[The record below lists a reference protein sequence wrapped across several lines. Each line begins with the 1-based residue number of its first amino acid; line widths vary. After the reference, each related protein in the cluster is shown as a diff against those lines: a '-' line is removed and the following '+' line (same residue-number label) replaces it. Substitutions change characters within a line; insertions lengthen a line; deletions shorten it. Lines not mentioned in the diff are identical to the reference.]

1 MFTSNQIAGIV
12 IERAYS
18 DTEQIGLKVIHT
30 FRSFEICLRKVFE
43 ILPSAEITPRKI
55 FAKNLKSTK
64 FHVWIK
70 KSKKSDFHVWI
81 KKLFLLML

>member
-1 MFTSNQIAGIV
+1 MFTSNEIAGIV

-43 ILPSAEITPRKI
+43 ILPSTEITPRKI
-55 FAKNLKSTK
+55 FAKNLNSTK

-70 KSKKSDFHVWI
+70 KSNNTTKL
-81 KKLFLLML
+81 LFLIYFF

>member
-70 KSKKSDFHVWI
+70 KSNNTI
-81 KKLFLLML
+81 KLLFLIYFF